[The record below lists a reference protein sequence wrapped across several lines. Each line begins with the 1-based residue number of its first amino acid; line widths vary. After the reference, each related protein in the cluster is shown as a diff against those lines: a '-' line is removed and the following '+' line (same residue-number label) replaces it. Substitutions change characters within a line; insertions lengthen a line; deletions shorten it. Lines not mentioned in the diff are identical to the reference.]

1 MDKEITFDIEEFL
14 NEDCKEENEI
24 GIKMTYSIL
33 NKAFEKGIQNSA
45 YYCYEKGKNDAK
57 TEFITMLK
65 ELLKEFENLDPSYD
79 CNTYYAAI
87 YDCSNLLQQKI
98 DKMKGIK

>member
-1 MDKEITFDIEEFL
+1 MDKEIIFNIEEFL

-57 TEFITMLK
+57 TEFITILK
-65 ELLKEFENLDPSYD
+65 ELLKEFENLDPNPELS
-79 CNTYYAAI
+79 TYYAAI
-87 YDCSNLLQQKI
+87 DDCSNLTQQKI
-98 DKMKGIK
+98 NKMKGTN